1 MLPSILHRISQLL
14 IAEDLRV
21 TIARETKLGSLT
33 LEKLS
38 PLTSEKDIMKL
49 IEEEPYNRSDLMM
62 DIDVIEKTQTDLN
75 MYELSGM

>member
-1 MLPSILHRISQLL
+1 MLPSILHRVSQLL

-38 PLTSEKDIMKL
+38 PLTSEKDVKF